1 MSTHALRTYIYSHP
15 HDTGT
20 LPRLYIEWM
29 RLLLL
34 LLLLLLLPL
43 LPLFAPLLTSRSRNR
58 MLWCMRSASD
68 RAWRRRN
75 NSFFIASVASMFSSF
90 SCVGRETSRIPE
102 KIRGERRKTRTEDE
116 EEDEER

>member
-1 MSTHALRTYIYSHP
+1 MSTHALRTYIYFHL

-29 RLLLL
+29 R

-102 KIRGERRKTRTEDE
+102 KIRGERRKTKTEDE
-116 EEDEER
+116 EDEDEER